1 MNSKSHEIARQIRQ
15 QFFVFRNGLLADNLR
30 EKGDNHRMIFGLNLI
45 QIIDIAKS
53 FEKNAEV
60 ATELWNSKDTRE
72 CRLIA
77 PMLYPADNF
86 SIETALQWIAET
98 ENKEIADNLC
108 HKLLR
113 NTPFASHL
121 STSLVHGSTMQR
133 YIALRLALNLLII
146 GQTIDNASLRIL
158 AQEEIKNNTTN
169 LAIAKSVI
177 NELDELEAF
186 INS

>member
-30 EKGDNHRMIFGLNLI
+30 DKGDTHRMIFGLNLI
-45 QIIDIAKS
+45 QIIDIARS
-53 FEKNAEV
+53 FEKDAEV

-77 PMLYPADNF
+77 PILYPVDSF
-86 SIETALQWIAET
+86 SLETALKWIEET

-113 NTPFASHL
+113 DTPFAPDL
-121 STSLVHGSTMQR
+121 CTSLAQGSTMQK

-146 GQTIDNASLRIL
+146 GKTIDNDYMRIF

-169 LAIAKSVI
+169 IAIARSVI
-177 NELDELEAF
+177 NELDELLDA